1 VVKPPPWQQSAQPR
15 GRPIQVVVLNSNGNP
30 IGQKQTSSF
39 TKVSEDKKTKIHIK
53 IQTSEN
59 KVTTMKKDRKK
70 QEDRLLKHLSLR
82 ERQRQLQLRAQIA
95 QDPLFLV
102 V

>member
-1 VVKPPPWQQSAQPR
+1 MIVGRPVRVKPPPWHPPPTNPATK
-15 GRPIQVVVLNSNGNP
+15 IQ
-30 IGQKQTSSF
+30 I
-39 TKVSEDKKTKIHIK
+39 KIHIP
-53 IQTSEN
+53 SEIKEN
-59 KVTTMKKDRKK
+59 IMKKDRKK

-82 ERQRQLQLRAQIA
+82 ERQRQVQLRAMIA

>member
-1 VVKPPPWQQSAQPR
+1 
-15 GRPIQVVVLNSNGNP
+15 
-30 IGQKQTSSF
+30 
-39 TKVSEDKKTKIHIK
+39 
-53 IQTSEN
+53 
-59 KVTTMKKDRKK
+59 MKKDRKK

-82 ERQRQLQLRAQIA
+82 ERQRQVQLRRQIA

>member
-1 VVKPPPWQQSAQPR
+1 MKIPIYYQPSREPPPGLKAPPWPPPPR
-15 GRPIQVVVLNSNGNP
+15 GDITAQNNQN
-30 IGQKQTSSF
+30 
-39 TKVSEDKKTKIHIK
+39 K
-53 IQTSEN
+53 IQKSEQPES
-59 KVTTMKKDRKK
+59 TMKKDRKK

-82 ERQRQLQLRAQIA
+82 DRQRQVQLRQQIA

>member
-1 VVKPPPWQQSAQPR
+1 MTTTLYLLPTREPPPKQQVKPPPW
-15 GRPIQVVVLNSNGNP
+15 RPPDKPKV
-30 IGQKQTSSF
+30 QTTQ
-39 TKVSEDKKTKIHIK
+39 TKINIHIK
-53 IQTSEN
+53 TTSELQN
-59 KVTTMKKDRKK
+59 IMKKDRKK

-82 ERQRQLQLRAQIA
+82 ERQRQVQLRQMIS

>member
-1 VVKPPPWQQSAQPR
+1 VKPPPWRPPR
-15 GRPIQVVVLNSNGNP
+15 PP
-30 IGQKQTSSF
+30 TH
-39 TKVSEDKKTKIHIK
+39 TTKIQIK
-53 IQTSEN
+53 INTPSE
-59 KVTTMKKDRKK
+59 KKETTMKKDRKK

-82 ERQRQLQLRAQIA
+82 ERQRQVQLRNMIA

>member
-1 VVKPPPWQQSAQPR
+1 MTTTHYLLPTREPPSANRVKAPPWPPPVARITENQ
-15 GRPIQVVVLNSNGNP
+15 N
-30 IGQKQTSSF
+30 
-39 TKVSEDKKTKIHIK
+39 KIHK
-53 IQTSEN
+53 SEIQ
-59 KVTTMKKDRKK
+59 TTMKKDRKK

-82 ERQRQLQLRAQIA
+82 ERQRQVQLRQMIA